1 MDRVQAT
8 LAFPEA
14 GKVAGN
20 GSCNRF
26 FETVETSGNS
36 IKFGP
41 LGATRR
47 ACLSEAV
54 SNQESNYLRALQSAE
69 RFNVDGPFL
78 LIYSKRSDK
87 PLRFTQ
93 LPRGSRP

>member
-1 MDRVQAT
+1 MV
-8 LAFPEA
+8 
-14 GKVAGN
+14 
-20 GSCNRF
+20 
-26 FETVETSGNS
+26 SG
-36 IKFGP
+36 
-41 LGATRR
+41 T

-78 LIYSKRSDK
+78 LIYSQGSDK

-93 LPRGSRP
+93 LPRGNRP